1 MFRSLRSRLVVGSL
15 LPIMVAVGV
24 AAVLTLDALSDDE
37 RDRTTQR
44 LRTQARAV
52 GNLYAQLTRLAL
64 SNPEVP
70 PAVSKE
76 LRQVTAAKLYY
87 QPRTTLDASPVP
99 LQPLGWEGVDWA
111 ALDRD
116 ETQTVEFV
124 PPGTRLPHVVVLSG
138 VFITGDRRPPAIGAI
153 ALARPVASLSPAPL
167 VIARRLAPA
176 FLIGAL
182 VSIALA
188 LTIYGTLARPLTRL
202 ARATRGIAE
211 GDYAVRLD
219 RARADEIGD
228 LNRAFADMAERLE
241 EADEHERLF
250 LMRVSHELRTPLTAI
265 QGHVGALADGIVEE
279 PEERAAAY
287 AVIDEEAARLG
298 RLVTDLLDLAKLEAR
313 RFTLRVEQVD
323 LRALLEHGA
332 QARRAQAAAAGV
344 ELIDEVGEA
353 PTIMADGDRILQIV
367 TNLLENAV
375 RWTPAGG
382 VVRLGAEVDRATVR
396 IVVADSGPGV
406 RPDKREAVLRP
417 FYSEG
422 GTGTGLGLAIAAEL
436 LTAMGGRLDLDDAPE
451 GGARFT
457 CTLPRRFR
465 ATAAPEGDHA
475 SDRRVVRAAP

>member
-1 MFRSLRSRLVVGSL
+1 
-15 LPIMVAVGV
+15 
-24 AAVLTLDALSDDE
+24 
-37 RDRTTQR
+37 
-44 LRTQARAV
+44 
-52 GNLYAQLTRLAL
+52 
-64 SNPEVP
+64 
-70 PAVSKE
+70 
-76 LRQVTAAKLYY
+76 
-87 QPRTTLDASPVP
+87 
-99 LQPLGWEGVDWA
+99 
-111 ALDRD
+111 
-116 ETQTVEFV
+116 
-124 PPGTRLPHVVVLSG
+124 
-138 VFITGDRRPPAIGAI
+138 
-153 ALARPVASLSPAPL
+153 
-167 VIARRLAPA
+167 
-176 FLIGAL
+176 
-182 VSIALA
+182 
-188 LTIYGTLARPLTRL
+188 
-202 ARATRGIAE
+202 
-211 GDYAVRLD
+211 
-219 RARADEIGD
+219 
-228 LNRAFADMAERLE
+228 
-241 EADEHERLF
+241 
-250 LMRVSHELRTPLTAI
+250 LTAI